1 MFVVAAEGLEGVGD
15 GEEGKDGT
23 ATVGTDIKEETS
35 KGMIRFRIYKTS
47 PRTSLRT
54 TDANL
59 FIAQW
64 FGMVYNLLTVK
75 VLMLF
80 SSRTEGHQNLH
91 TL

>member
-1 MFVVAAEGLEGVGD
+1 MHNCMHAPYTVNGYNRSIMFFIAAEGLEGVGD

-47 PRTSLRT
+47 PRTPLRT

-59 FIAQW
+59 IIAQW
-64 FGMVYNLLTVK
+64 FGM
-75 VLMLF
+75 
-80 SSRTEGHQNLH
+80 G
-91 TL
+91 